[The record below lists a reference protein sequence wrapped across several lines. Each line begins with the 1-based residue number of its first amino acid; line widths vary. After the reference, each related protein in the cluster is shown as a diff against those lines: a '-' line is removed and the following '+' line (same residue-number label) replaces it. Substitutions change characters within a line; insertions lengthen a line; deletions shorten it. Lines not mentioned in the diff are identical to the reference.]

1 MKDTGPSAP
10 RWALLSPAA
19 APPILTFNEPT
30 MNLHVLSGTDSSHN
44 ASDIQ
49 LPPPYSQLA
58 QPDVR
63 PRQPIIAGEACF
75 PEGQWNCMT
84 TSWQRCASGSWSAV
98 VPCAT
103 GTMCQPFGLTD
114 HITIEHTTTASDSNS
129 GEAHQEDNG
138 HASEGSKGDGGGKGG
153 KKSSSGMRNSPGLC
167 LLLGMLL
174 AGVFWELLV

>member
-1 MKDTGPSAP
+1 MKDSGPSAP

-30 MNLHVLSGTDSSHN
+30 MDFHVLSRIDSQN

-49 LPPPYSQLA
+49 HPPPYSQLV
-58 QPDVR
+58 QPDIR
-63 PRQPIIAGEACF
+63 PRQPINAGEACS

-98 VPCAT
+98 VPCAA

-114 HITIEHTTTASDSNS
+114 HITIEHTTSDSNN

-138 HASEGSKGDGGGKGG
+138 HASDRRKGDEGECEKSG

-167 LLLGMLL
+167 LLLETLL
-174 AGVFWELLV
+174 AGASWASLV